1 MKKWIDVNPERF
13 RQDCF
18 VMSKAMIR
26 LLRHDQS
33 VPREDDRAVRFDDI
47 MEEFKKKFDGALQW
61 PINDWIPILAKGG
74 GPKKRF
80 QYCLNPN
87 SSRHFLNFR
96 AIQDIQEVIS
106 LILNCKTLYCYQ
118 RASLSTCKW
127 IDPGRKKSQKGKTIC
142 VFHDSEPD
150 GR

>member
-61 PINDWIPILAKGG
+61 SINDWIPILAKGG

-87 SSRHFLNFR
+87 SSRHFLYFR

-118 RASLSTCKW
+118 RASLST
-127 IDPGRKKSQKGKTIC
+127 STT
-142 VFHDSEPD
+142 SEM
-150 GR
+150 